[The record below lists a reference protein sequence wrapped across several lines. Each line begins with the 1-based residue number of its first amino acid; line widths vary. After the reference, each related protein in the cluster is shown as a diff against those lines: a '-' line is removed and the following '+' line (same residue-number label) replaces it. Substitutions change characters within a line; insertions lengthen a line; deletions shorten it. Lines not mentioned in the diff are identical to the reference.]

1 MMSKDLPLSTQEIE
15 NRIFTIRDLQVMID
29 RDLAELYGVETKV
42 LNQAVKR
49 NLDRFPDEFRFQLNE
64 EEVRNLVSKNFRF
77 GYLGSAE
84 PQVDSR
90 SQIVTLKRKQG
101 KNIKYLPFAFTEQG
115 VAMLSAVLRS
125 EIAVKVSIQIIQAFV
140 SMRKL
145 LQDNQLIISRLDTI
159 EFKQFESDQKFDKIF
174 KALESKDHIPSQGVF
189 FDGQVFDAYELASR
203 IIRSAKTSIILI
215 DNYINE
221 STLTHLAK
229 KKRGVKAILLTK
241 SISKQLELDIQKAN
255 EQYGD
260 FEVKHFDKS
269 HDRFLIIDTQE
280 IYHLGASLK
289 DLGKRWFAF
298 SKIDESSVKSVIDSI
313 PI

>member
-1 MMSKDLPLSTQEIE
+1 MTSKDLLLSSQEIE
-15 NRIFTIRDLQVMID
+15 NRIFTIRGLQVMID
-29 RDLAELYGVETKV
+29 RDLAELYRVETRA

-49 NLDRFPDEFRFQLNE
+49 NLDRFPNSFRFQLNDE
-64 EEVRNLVSKNFRF
+64 EFENWK
-77 GYLGSAE
+77 
-84 PQVDSR
+84 
-90 SQIVTLKRKQG
+90 SQTVISNNDKMGLRRP
-101 KNIKYLPFAFTEQG
+101 PFVFTEQG
-115 VAMLSAVLRS
+115 VAMLSAILRS
-125 EIAVKVSIQIIQAFV
+125 QTAIIVSVEIMNAFV
-140 SMRKL
+140 ALRKSL
-145 LQDNQLIISRLDTI
+145 IQQSGILQRIDGI
-159 EFKQFESDQKFDKIF
+159 ERKILESDQKFDKIF

-298 SKIDESSVKSVIDSI
+298 SKIDESSVKSVIDLI
-313 PI
+313 PT

>member
-64 EEVRNLVSKNFRF
+64 EEVRNLVSINFRF

-90 SQIVTLKRKQG
+90 SQFVTLKRKQG

-125 EIAVKVSIQIIQAFV
+125 EIAMNVSIQIIKAFV

-215 DNYINE
+215 DNYINH
-221 STLTHLAK
+221 S
-229 KKRGVKAILLTK
+229 
-241 SISKQLELDIQKAN
+241 N
-255 EQYGD
+255 Y
-260 FEVKHFDKS
+260 
-269 HDRFLIIDTQE
+269 
-280 IYHLGASLK
+280 
-289 DLGKRWFAF
+289 
-298 SKIDESSVKSVIDSI
+298 
-313 PI
+313 